1 MEIKEP
7 NANIM
12 IYSYIWLPPIVS
24 YYSLGLDISI

>member
-7 NANIM
+7 NANM